1 MKYAFIKE
9 NKDNWSIRSQCR
21 VFNVSRPGYHQW
33 VKRPKSARQE
43 ANDILDVK
51 IKKIFEVHKNR
62 YGAPRITEEL
72 KDDGESISEKRVAS
86 RMKSLDLK
94 AKQAKK
100 FKVTTDSNH
109 NNPIAP
115 NVLDQNFTAS
125 HPNEKWVQDITYIW
139 TTAGWLYL
147 AVVIDLF
154 NRQVIGWSMSRRIN
168 QALVCD
174 ALTMALW
181 RRHFPKHV
189 IAHSDRGSQY
199 CSNKYQQLIKDN
211 KMMCSMSGKGNCYDN
226 AVAESFF
233 HSLKVE
239 SIQGERFK
247 TREEA
252 QQTIFEYIEIYY
264 NKVRRHSTLG
274 YQSPERFEQLY
285 LEAS

>member
-9 NKDNWSIRSQCR
+9 NIDRWSIRLQCK

-33 VKRPKSARQE
+33 AKRPPSARQC
-43 ANDILDVK
+43 ANDILDTK
-51 IKKIFEVHKNR
+51 IKKVFEDNKER
-62 YGAPRITEEL
+62 YGSPRITKEL
-72 KDDGESISEKRVAS
+72 NAERESVSEKRVAN
-86 RMKSLDLK
+86 RMKLLDLR

-109 NNPIAP
+109 NKPLAP

-125 HPNEKWVQDITYIW
+125 HPNEKWVQDITYVW
-139 TTAGWLYL
+139 TSVGWLYL

-154 NRQVIGWSMSRRIN
+154 NRQVIGWSMSNRIN
-168 QALVCD
+168 QELVCG
-174 ALTMALW
+174 ALRMAL
-181 RRHFPKHV
+181 RRRNFPKHV
-189 IAHSDRGSQY
+189 IANSDRGSQY
-199 CSNKYQQLIKDN
+199 CSNKYQRLIKDN

-239 SIQGERFK
+239 SIHGERFK

-252 QQTIFEYIEIYY
+252 QQSIFEYIEIYY

-285 LEAS
+285 LETS